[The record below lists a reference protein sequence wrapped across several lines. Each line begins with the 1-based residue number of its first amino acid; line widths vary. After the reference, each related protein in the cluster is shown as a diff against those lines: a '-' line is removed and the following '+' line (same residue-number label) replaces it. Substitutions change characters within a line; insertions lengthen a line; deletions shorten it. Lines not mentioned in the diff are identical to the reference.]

1 MIITTKSAARIVG
14 LILLFTILQISFFSQ
29 IELLGTSMWIL
40 PACAAIFGLLGGS
53 LIGATVG
60 FTFGFFSDALTDGP
74 LGSACLV
81 FMGVGYL
88 AGTFRER
95 GDFVDRPTVAVAGGI
110 ATLGSNLALGF
121 YTVIV
126 GFDSSLSGSLLP
138 DLILQAFYGVLLA
151 IPLYALI
158 RRVLRPALIH
168 EPATQRPPR
177 ERFDDWADE
186 LEPPTGESPGAFQ

>member
-1 MIITTKSAARIVG
+1 MIITTRSAARIVG
-14 LILLFTILQISFFSQ
+14 LILLLAILQVAFFSQ

-60 FTFGFFSDALTDGP
+60 FTFGFLGDAMTDGP

-81 FMGVGYL
+81 FMAVGYL
-88 AGTFRER
+88 AGIYRER
-95 GDFVDRPTVAVAGGI
+95 GDFVDRPTVLVSAGL
-110 ATLGSNLALGF
+110 ATLGSNLALGL
-121 YTVIV
+121 YTVV
-126 GFDSSLSGSLLP
+126 VDFDSSLSPSLVP

-158 RRVLRPALIH
+158 HRVLRPALIH
-168 EPATQRPPR
+168 EPATRRRSVDLDQWT
-177 ERFDDWADE
+177 DD
-186 LEPPTGESPGAFQ
+186 LEPPTGNGPEAYR

>member
-1 MIITTKSAARIVG
+1 MIITTKSAARIIG

-29 IELLGTSMWIL
+29 IELLGSSMWIL
-40 PACAAIFGLLGGS
+40 PACAVIFGLLGGS

-60 FTFGFFSDALTDGP
+60 FAFGFLSDALTDGP
-74 LGSACLV
+74 LGSACLI

-88 AGTFRER
+88 AGMFRER
-95 GDFVDRPTVAVAGGI
+95 GALVDLPTVAVAGGL

-126 GFDSSLSGSLLP
+126 GFDSSLSGSLIP
-138 DLILQAFYGVLLA
+138 DLILQTFYGVLLA

-168 EPATQRPPR
+168 EQVIQRPPR
-177 ERFDDWADE
+177 DGFDDWADE
-186 LEPPTGESPGAFQ
+186 MDPPTGNSPGAFQ

>member
-1 MIITTKSAARIVG
+1 MIITTKSAARIIG

-29 IELLGTSMWIL
+29 VELLGSSMWIL

-60 FTFGFFSDALTDGP
+60 FAFGFFSDALTDGP
-74 LGSACLV
+74 LGSTCLI

-88 AGTFRER
+88 AGTVRER
-95 GDFVDRPTVAVAGGI
+95 GAIVDRPTVAVAGGL

-126 GFDSSLSGSLLP
+126 GFDSSLSGSLIP
-138 DLILQAFYGVLLA
+138 DLILQTFYGVLLA

-168 EPATQRPPR
+168 EQVTQRPPR
-177 ERFDDWADE
+177 DRFDDWADE
-186 LEPPTGESPGAFQ
+186 LDPPNGNSPGAFQ